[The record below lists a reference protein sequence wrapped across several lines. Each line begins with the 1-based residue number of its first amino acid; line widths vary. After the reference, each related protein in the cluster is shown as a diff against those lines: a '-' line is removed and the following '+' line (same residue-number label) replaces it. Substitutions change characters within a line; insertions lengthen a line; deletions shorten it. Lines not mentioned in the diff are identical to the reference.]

1 MERHDPDTLRKAT
14 DGLREL
20 ILAAE
25 HYRHV
30 VADELGVGVT
40 ESRAVSYLFVRGPM
54 GQGELGALLALN
66 TSSMTALVDR
76 LERAGIAERQPHA
89 SDRRRLIVRL
99 TDSGRER
106 VTRTSD
112 WLGNAFQSI
121 SPTNLADVTASLHI
135 IADDLRYQA
144 LPDAARTNVR
154 RTQP

>member
-1 MERHDPDTLRKAT
+1 MERHNAEELKKAT

-30 VADELGVGVT
+30 VADDLGVGTT
-40 ESRAVSYLFVRGPM
+40 ESQAVSYLFVRGPM

-76 LERAGIAERQPHA
+76 LERSGIAERQPHP
-89 SDRRRLIVRL
+89 SDRRRFIIRL
-99 TDSGRER
+99 TASGRQR

-112 WLGNAFQSI
+112 WLSNAFKSI
-121 SPTNLADVTASLHI
+121 PPARLAEVTASLHTI
-135 IADDLRYQA
+135 TDDLRNKA
-144 LPDAARTNVR
+144 MPNAASTERR
-154 RTQP
+154 RTQQ